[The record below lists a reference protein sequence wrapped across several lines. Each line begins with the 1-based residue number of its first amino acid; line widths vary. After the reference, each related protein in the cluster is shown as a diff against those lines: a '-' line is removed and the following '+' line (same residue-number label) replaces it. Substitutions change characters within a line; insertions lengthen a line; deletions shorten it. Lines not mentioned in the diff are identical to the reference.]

1 MDRKAFSIAILS
13 ALALTLTSCSAGE
26 DFEELDYPV
35 ADSTAITFRMQQS
48 ISDTTQED
56 STQIQLDIQISE
68 YNEDNMDTDL

>member
-26 DFEELDYPV
+26 DLEELGYPV
-35 ADSTAITFRMQQS
+35 ADSTAIALRMRQTVADS
-48 ISDTTQED
+48 IQED

-68 YNEDNMDTDL
+68 YNEENMDTDL